1 MTGMTGMPAMDRRTR
16 ARSSLAA
23 VIAAAGCG
31 EAETTPPELLAAALV
46 EASPGE
52 QPDAVILRFSE
63 PLGPIANV
71 DPEHFRLSTGLV
83 IDDGQGGEL
92 TVYYD
97 LANHF
102 TNGLPGQDAQLPDID
117 GPWPRHALT
126 VVAALER
133 GESSDELILR
143 LSYPLE
149 IAVCDAL
156 EEAAALGIPAGIFVH
171 YAEAD
176 HPRITDEA
184 GNALAD
190 IAGDWVALLGV
201 ATVPGRFP
209 ALDPT
214 LAIPCP

>member
-1 MTGMTGMPAMDRRTR
+1 MDPRLR
-16 ARSSLAA
+16 ARAPLAG
-23 VIAAAGCG
+23 VLLAAGCA
-31 EAETTPPELLAAALV
+31 ESETTPPELLAAEFA
-46 EASPGE
+46 EAPPGE
-52 QPDAVILRFSE
+52 RPDAVILRFSE
-63 PLGPIANV
+63 PLGPIADV
-71 DPEHFRLSTGLV
+71 DPEHFRLSTALV
-83 IDDGQGGEL
+83 IDDGQAGEL

-97 LANHF
+97 LAHHF
-102 TNGLPGQDAQLPDID
+102 SSGLPGQDGRLPNIE
-117 GPWPRHALT
+117 GPWPRHAFT
-126 VVAALER
+126 IVAALER
-133 GESSDELILR
+133 GETRDELVLR

-156 EEAAALGIPAGIFVH
+156 DQAAGLGIPAGIFVH

-190 IAGDWVALLGV
+190 IAAHWVPLNGV
-201 ATVPGRFP
+201 TTAAGTFP